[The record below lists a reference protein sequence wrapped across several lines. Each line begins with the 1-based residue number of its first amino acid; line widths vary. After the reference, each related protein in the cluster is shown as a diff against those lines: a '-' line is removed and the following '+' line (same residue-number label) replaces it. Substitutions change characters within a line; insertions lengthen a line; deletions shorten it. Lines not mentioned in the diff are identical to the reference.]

1 MEERMDRIG
10 MLDLMV
16 QPAFCVN
23 HGIIT
28 KVNDAARRRMIE
40 TGTPVNDI
48 LATGIR
54 EYAEF
59 EDGCLYLSI
68 YAAGSTASASVTRME
83 EGDIFVLEHA
93 EDQSELQAM
102 ALAAQQLRQPLAGVM
117 SIADNLFP
125 ISGTDNDPQL
135 LDQVAHINRGLYQL
149 QRIICNMSDA
159 YRYCQEPSPK
169 MEIRNV
175 CSILEE
181 LFSGAVSLI
190 QQADITLQYSLP
202 KEDIFCLVDEE
213 KLERAINNMIS
224 NAMKFAS
231 RNSKIYAQLTRRE
244 NMLYLT
250 VQDCGNGVPKSIKG
264 NLHSRY
270 LREPGIEDGRHG
282 IGLGMV
288 IIQSA
293 AAAHGGA
300 VLIQHPQDSGTRIT
314 FTMPIR
320 QNSEGIVRSA
330 MLRVDYAGEQDHR
343 LLEFSDSLPP
353 SAYRKK

>member
-1 MEERMDRIG
+1 MEDNKDRIA
-10 MLDLMV
+10 MLDLLV

-23 HGIIT
+23 HGIIS

-40 TGTPVNDI
+40 PGTPINDI
-48 LATGIR
+48 LATGTR

-68 YAAGSTASASVTRME
+68 TAAGSTSGASVTRME
-83 EGDIFVLEHA
+83 EGDIFVLDHA
-93 EDQSELQAM
+93 DDQSELQAM
-102 ALAAQQLRQPLAGVM
+102 ALAAQQLRQPLANVM
-117 SIADNLFP
+117 SVADNLFP
-125 ISGTDNDPQL
+125 VSGTDDDPHL
-135 LDQVAHINRGLYQL
+135 LDQVARINRGLYQL

-159 YRYCQEPSPK
+159 YRYCQEQSPR

-175 CSILEE
+175 CSLLEE
-181 LFSGAVSLI
+181 LFSGLAPLVK
-190 QQADITLQYSLP
+190 QADIDLRFSLP
-202 KEDIFCLVDEE
+202 NEDIFCLVDEE
-213 KLERAINNMIS
+213 KLERAVNNMIS

-231 RNSKIYAQLTRRE
+231 RDSVIYAQLTRRE

-250 VQDCGNGVPKSIKG
+250 VQDCGNGIPQSLKS

-270 LREPGIEDGRHG
+270 LREPGIEDSRHG

-293 AAAHGGA
+293 AAAHQGT
-300 VLIQHPQDSGTRIT
+300 VLIQHPKDAGTRIT
-314 FTMPIR
+314 MTMPIH
-320 QNSEGIVRSA
+320 QSSEGIVQSA
-330 MLRVDYAGEQDHR
+330 VLRVDYAGEQDHR
-343 LLEFSDSLPP
+343 LLELSDTLPS